1 MNTARRPPRR
11 SSIAIGKIN
20 VPDSARPVNDANVAK
35 LAESIKRLGLQVPL
49 TLVERKG
56 RYLLIAG
63 RQRLEAL
70 RHLGHNEALAH
81 VVDFDDVEAR
91 LWAISENLHRTEL
104 SEIERAAQ
112 LTEYE
117 RLLAVRDNTAV
128 EPPIGGAREKRAQV
142 ARVSGGRGKKG
153 GDSQIARDLNLSR
166 DEVRRR
172 RAIDGLSDEA
182 KAAAVEMGLDR
193 NRSALL
199 EAAKAKDPEAQ
210 TAALR
215 GVAARRVAP
224 EETRHL
230 ANPRA
235 KPLLNLENISAG
247 ELARWV
253 KITTPNDRRHVIRV
267 LEEAAGILRQEI
279 EYVHANKE
287 ARLGSDQ
294 RDRI

>member
-11 SSIAIGKIN
+11 LSLAFDQID
-20 VPDSARPVNDANVAK
+20 VPDSARPVSDASVAA
-35 LAESIKRLGLQVPL
+35 LAESIERLGLQVPL
-49 TLVERKG
+49 TLVEREG

-70 RHLGHNEALAH
+70 RRLGHDEALAH
-81 VVDFDDVEAR
+81 VVDFDDIEAR

-117 RLLAVRDNTAV
+117 RQLAARADTAV
-128 EPPIGGAREKRAQV
+128 EPPTGGAKEKRAQV
-142 ARVSGGRGKKG
+142 AQVSGGRGKKG
-153 GDSQIARDLNLSR
+153 GDSQIARDLNLPR

-172 RAIDGLSDEA
+172 RAIDRLSDEA

-193 NRSALL
+193 NQSALL

-215 GVAARRVAP
+215 GVAARRAAS
-224 EETRHL
+224 EETRRQL
-230 ANPRA
+230 NPRA
-235 KPLLNLENISAG
+235 KPLRNLENISAG
-247 ELARWV
+247 ELARWI
-253 KITTPNDRRHVIRV
+253 KITTPNDRPHVIRV

-279 EYVHANKE
+279 EDVEANRE
-287 ARLGSDQ
+287 ARLGSGQ